1 MVPGSAAPW
10 CGANPTPLQGTFV
23 EGSGKRLSLFSWSCS
38 RTAAN
43 FASFRRSWVP
53 SWGLLEQARRRHG
66 NTVAPC
72 KTQFSLAKAAPVPG
86 LAGFEFQAA
95 AQRRGAGCKVEMPGA
110 DNAFKGTGPN
120 GTQLQPR
127 ASNAPRS
134 TDKEFFRMA
143 MRTPTRPWR
152 PGASPSAN
160 TPCARQMREPLSG
173 IGVAPTVTVRESS
186 RHALRRH
193 RRRRSGLLGG
203 EGGIRTHVPGRPD
216 HLISSQRRYD
226 RFGTSPAS
234 ADSSIGQRH

>member
-1 MVPGSAAPW
+1 MVLGAAAPW
-10 CGANPTPLQGTFV
+10 CGANPTPLQGSFV
-23 EGSGKRLSLFSWSCS
+23 EGGGKRLLLFSWSCS
-38 RTAAN
+38 WTEAN
-43 FASFRRSWVP
+43 FASSPRSWVP
-53 SWGLLEQARRRHG
+53 SRGLPEKARRRHG

-72 KTQFSLAKAAPVPG
+72 KTKFSSVRASPVPG
-86 LAGFEFQAA
+86 LAGFKFQAA

-120 GTQLQPR
+120 RTSLQPR

-134 TDKEFFRMA
+134 TDKEFFGMA

-152 PGASPSAN
+152 PGASPSA
-160 TPCARQMREPLSG
+160 TIPCAGQMHELLSG

-193 RRRRSGLLGG
+193 QRRRSGLLGG

-234 ADSSIGQRH
+234 SDSSIGQRH